1 MRKDLLELAKR
12 IWILRPH
19 VISLQKTFLDEDSFT
34 DYVNTMTHYMN
45 VKQFISPATSPCL
58 LSGVMNKEF
67 MTARIQVKYRLSD
80 VAYFVQPGL
89 RTQVA
94 TLRDKY

>member
-45 VKQFISPATSPCL
+45 VK
-58 LSGVMNKEF
+58 
-67 MTARIQVKYRLSD
+67 
-80 VAYFVQPGL
+80 
-89 RTQVA
+89 
-94 TLRDKY
+94 